1 MGTLGLRERERIY
14 FTIFFFKTEHGNLI
28 FEMSITGPK
37 DIQYAF
43 CFEIYFNLA
52 ITLLGIY
59 LTDILEQVPESG

>member
-14 FTIFFFKTEHGNLI
+14 FTIFFKTEHRNLI

-52 ITLLGIY
+52 ITPLGIY
-59 LTDILEQVPESG
+59 LTEILEQVPESG